1 MSLPQRQRQI
11 ALAACALV
19 LLGGCLFGGGPAG
32 ALEDIR
38 VVTYRYA
45 IDEAEDA
52 VRVLGIVRNT
62 GEATTPAGEV
72 LVTLR
77 SRTGSLK
84 GQNRTALEPLE
95 AGEERQ
101 FALTITAHGS
111 IESVDIEIVEPEQVT
126 DEQPDAERAGED
138 DATEEGDG

>member
-1 MSLPQRQRQI
+1 MILPQRQRLM
-11 ALAACALV
+11 ALAAAFTV
-19 LLGGCLFGGGPAG
+19 LLGGCLFGGGPGG
-32 ALEDIR
+32 ALDDIR
-38 VVTYRYA
+38 VVTYRYV

-84 GQNRTALEPLE
+84 GQNRTPLKPLE

-111 IESVDIEIVEPEQVT
+111 IESVDIAIVEPEQAG
-126 DEQPDAERAGED
+126 DEEPGAESPGED
-138 DATEEGDG
+138 DMTEEGDG